1 MAENQNIMETVI
13 QLRNDTKG
21 NWETDAGKGTTLL
34 TGEVAVEINGNK
46 AKLKVGTADGQTF
59 ENAPYIGGEDAQIFQ
74 SDILNKDA
82 STDDDVIIDSLTTG
96 AELHAGDMA
105 IVKRYINGVNG
116 AVSYTSYVYEP
127 DVAEGESHW
136 VAMDGNYSASNVFLK
151 SGITLAGDYTSIGN
165 YEKGKTTIA
174 AGTSI
179 ESLLS
184 GMLQQELE
192 PTQVT
197 SPAASISASGGS
209 GEVGTTFSAPSAT
222 LTITDVG
229 SYTYGP
235 ATGIQFNIG
244 KVKLAEGA
252 DPTTATNHTSNNSAM
267 EKDDKISLT
276 ATKGGTYGDSAIKY
290 TFSGSASYTVPA
302 TGSVPVTNLGNE
314 RPGVKFSDGS
324 VTVADKEI
332 SFTGYRKWFK
342 GGDTSTDFNSATIR
356 KLSDLERKNATFE
369 LKAASYEGC
378 SRIVIAIPT
387 AAKKKVSSVLLKSSS
402 NADITGEFKKINTAE
417 APINIEGANGATAV
431 TYDVWEYKPASLDST
446 EVYTITIANA

>member
-1 MAENQNIMETVI
+1 MAEIQTII
-13 QLRNDTKG
+13 QLRNDTA
-21 NWETDAGKGTTLL
+21 NAWETEAGKATPLMPGEAAAVFTENGKVKLMIGANKENGTFADALQVGGEEAQVFQSSAL
-34 TGEVAVEINGNK
+34 TSADEQDDIVVINGL
-46 AKLKVGTADGQTF
+46 A
-59 ENAPYIGGEDAQIFQ
+59 
-74 SDILNKDA
+74 
-82 STDDDVIIDSLTTG
+82 TG
-96 AELHAGDMA
+96 KELHAGDMA
-105 IVKRYINGVNG
+105 VVKRYVNG
-116 AVSYTSYVYEP
+116 TSGAISYTSYVYDP
-127 DVAEGESHW
+127 TVDSDIKW

-165 YEKGKTTIA
+165 YKKGKTTIA

-192 PTQVT
+192 PTQT
-197 SPAASISASGGS
+197 SSPSASISASGGS
-209 GEVGTTFSAPSAT
+209 GEVGTTFSAPTAT
-222 LTITDVG
+222 LTIGGIG

-235 ATGIQFNIG
+235 ATGITFAAGN
-244 KVKLAEGA
+244 VKLAEGA
-252 DPTTATNHTSNNSAM
+252 EPSTATNYKTNASAM
-267 EKDDKISLT
+267 VKDNNITLT
-276 ATKGGTYGDSAIKY
+276 AASGGTYGDTAVKY
-290 TFSGSASYTVPA
+290 TFSGTASYTVPA
-302 TGSVPVTNLGNE
+302 EGHVPVTNLGNE
-314 RPGVKFSDGS
+314 RPGVKFTSGS

-332 SFTGYRKWFK
+332 SFSGYRKWFK

-417 APINIEGANGATAV
+417 APIKIEGANGATAV